1 MWCKVCTSFEPSYKN
16 NIAVEIQFAV
26 RYFRPNESVF
36 AKFVSTSISPT
47 LYGLLYS
54 VVMFLQQR
62 TKDTGTKNPID
73 QGVDMYIH
81 DDDVVVVDVVVEDDV
96 VVDALELLQRW
107 SPAGQL
113 KSVLLIISSCLN

>member
-1 MWCKVCTSFEPSYKN
+1 MWCNVCTSDESSYKN

-36 AKFVSTSISPT
+36 AKFVPTSISPT

-62 TKDTGTKNPID
+62 AKDTGTKNPID
-73 QGVDMYIH
+73 QGVDMYISMMTM
-81 DDDVVVVDVVVEDDV
+81 
-96 VVDALELLQRW
+96 LLLLLLLLLMLL
-107 SPAGQL
+107 L
-113 KSVLLIISSCLN
+113 KMMLLSMH

>member
-1 MWCKVCTSFEPSYKN
+1 MWCNVCTSDESSYKN

>member
-1 MWCKVCTSFEPSYKN
+1 MWCNVCTSDESSYKN

-36 AKFVSTSISPT
+36 AKFVPTSISPT

-62 TKDTGTKNPID
+62 AKDTGTNNPID

-96 VVDALELLQRW
+96 VDALELLKR
-107 SPAGQL
+107 
-113 KSVLLIISSCLN
+113 